1 VRSIWGLFLTAV
13 VLVSALA
20 GCGSNSRHHVR
31 PGPPAPTASTT
42 SPTATAT
49 TGSATTASPP
59 PALPAPPG
67 AVYGINVNRL
77 FNDGTFSPAQIN
89 AQLSAVAATGVTV
102 ARSDALWEL
111 SEPHP
116 PVNGVHTY
124 SWAFDDTIAGDL
136 AAHGLTWL
144 PIVDYTATW
153 NQSVAGEDHSP
164 PASDSD
170 YAAYAAALASR
181 YGPGGAFWAAHPEL
195 SARPVSTVEIWNE
208 PDNGQFWLPTPNPAA
223 YAQLYVAAR
232 AAIAAAVPTTR
243 VLIGG
248 LTNPTATLTA
258 MIAAD
263 PGLAGQ
269 VDGVAVHP
277 YGIPLQMIGK
287 LRDDRRT
294 LTALGMGSV
303 PLYVTEF
310 GWVTHPRGALS
321 YVSARR
327 RPGYI
332 RSSLAALGHLDCGV
346 AAVVYYTWITPQ
358 HNPADREDWFGIQPP
373 DGRPGPDLR
382 AFLAGLHAAQ
392 TPAAPISICGSG

>member
-1 VRSIWGLFLTAV
+1 LVTAGA
-13 VLVSALA
+13 LVAMLA
-20 GCGSNSRHHVR
+20 GCGSGSRRHVR
-31 PGPPAPTASTT
+31 SGPPAPTSTSATSPASTT
-42 SPTATAT
+42 A
-49 TGSATTASPP
+49 SATTTASISPA
-59 PALPAPPG
+59 ALPAPPG

-164 PASDSD
+164 PASDAD
-170 YAAYAAALASR
+170 FAAYAAALARR

-208 PDNGQFWLPTPNPAA
+208 PDSGQFWRPTSNAAA
-223 YAQLYVAAR
+223 YVRLYVAAR
-232 AAIAAAVPTTR
+232 TAIAAAVATTR
-243 VLIGG
+243 VIVGG
-248 LTNPTATLTA
+248 LTDPRATLPA
-258 MIAAD
+258 MVAAE
-263 PGLAGQ
+263 PGLAGH

-277 YGIPLQMIGK
+277 YGAPLQMVGK

-294 LTALGMGSV
+294 LATLGMGSV

-310 GWVTHPRGALS
+310 GWVIHPRGALG
-321 YVSARR
+321 YVPARR
-327 RPGYI
+327 RPDYI
-332 RSSLAALGHLDCGV
+332 RSALAALGHLDCGI
-346 AAVVYYTWITPQ
+346 AAVVYYTWITPE
-358 HNPADREDWFGIQPP
+358 HNPVDREDWFGIQPP
-373 DGRPGPDLR
+373 DGRPGPDLH
-382 AFLAGLHAAQ
+382 AFLDGLHAAQ
-392 TPAAPISICGSG
+392 APAASITACGSG